1 MASFWKFVKNHKGV
15 IIFLIALIAIGIS
28 MFLFA
33 RSILLSGKEGTIY
46 GNRLEGIDKVKLN
59 EDTLNKI
66 VSDIKANEK
75 VANATKRLE
84 GKLLNFTID
93 VKKDTDIETA
103 KKLSDVILPALTENE
118 KSFYDIQVIITCNE
132 LEESEEYPI
141 MGYKHRTSAA
151 FVW

>member
-46 GNRLEGIDKVKLN
+46 GNRLQGIDKVKLN
-59 EDTLNKI
+59 DDTLNKI
-66 VSDIKANEK
+66 VSDIKANEQ
-75 VANATKRLE
+75 VVSASKRLE

-93 VKKDTDIETA
+93 VKKEMNVETV
-103 KKLSDVILPALTENE
+103 KKLSDIILSALKENE

-132 LEESEEYPI
+132 EKESDIYPI